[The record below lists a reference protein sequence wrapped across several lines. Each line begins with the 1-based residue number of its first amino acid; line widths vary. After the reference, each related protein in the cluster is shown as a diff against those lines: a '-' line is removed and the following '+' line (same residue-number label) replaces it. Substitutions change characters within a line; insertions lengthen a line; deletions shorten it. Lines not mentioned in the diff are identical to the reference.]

1 MISNWDDLP
10 VETKIIIGYRGPF
23 TIQKDRTAYQIA
35 GVKFR
40 DRKTIYYLP
49 TQKLLAGN
57 NIKDF
62 NGLPIGTLVFLPIS

>member
-1 MISNWDDLP
+1 
-10 VETKIIIGYRGPF
+10 
-23 TIQKDRTAYQIA
+23 
-35 GVKFR
+35 VKFR

-62 NGLPIGTLVFLPIS
+62 NGLPDGTLVFLPIS